1 MYGPLITIGIHGK
14 TLSDDEKK
22 FIVANQIGGVV
33 LFPRNFES
41 VKQFHELCHDIHSL
55 RLKMPDKTPLFLSI
69 DMEGGR
75 VQRLKEPFT
84 VWPPL
89 RKLGDIDNPTLSFL
103 FSQKM
108 GQELRAF
115 GINLNFA
122 PCADIFSNPKNTV
135 IGDRSLGP
143 DPEHVAKHVSAIV
156 RGYIKADVLACV
168 KHFPGHGNTLID
180 SHDDLPKEDL
190 ELKRIE
196 DFEMLPF
203 KRAFKARVEMC
214 MTSHI
219 LFTKVDP
226 KYPASLSEI
235 FIQKILKDHCRF
247 RGLVVTDD
255 LDMGALRKHFSVEDI
270 AVQALKAGSD
280 VLLYCNEPL
289 SPVRAIEAVIGAT
302 AQGVL
307 NKADLE
313 SRIKKIQQF
322 KRENI
327 LNPDPISFEEAQKVL
342 NNPDSKELAAAIKSG
357 DIPEKFMTIKS

>member
-1 MYGPLITIGIHGK
+1 MYGPLITMGIQGK

-22 FIVANQIGGVV
+22 FIISNQIGGVV
-33 LFPRNFES
+33 LFTRNFDNP
-41 VKQFHELCHDIHSL
+41 KQFHELCHDIHSL

-69 DMEGGR
+69 DQEGGR
-75 VQRLKEPFT
+75 VQRIKEPFT

-89 RKLGDIDNPTLSFL
+89 RKVGDIDNPTLSFL

-135 IGDRSLGP
+135 IGDRSLGS

-156 RGYIKADVLACV
+156 RGYIKSDVLACV

-180 SHDDLPKEDL
+180 SHEDLPKEDA
-190 ELKRIE
+190 ELKRLE

-219 LFTKVDP
+219 LFTKVDS

-235 FIQKILKDHCRF
+235 FIQKVLREHCRF

-255 LDMGALRKHFSVEDI
+255 LDMGALRKHFSIEDI
-270 AVQALKAGSD
+270 AVQAVKAGSD
-280 VLLYCNEPL
+280 VLLYCNEPM
-289 SPVRAIEAVIGAT
+289 SPVKAIDAIIGAT

-307 NKADLE
+307 NKAELDA
-313 SRIKKIQQF
+313 RIKRVQQF
-322 KRENI
+322 KKDNI
-327 LNPDPISFEEAQKVL
+327 QNPDPISFEEAQKVI
-342 NNPDSKELAAAIKSG
+342 NNPEHKELAAAIKSG
-357 DIPEKFMTIKS
+357 SVPEKFLAIKS